1 MTCFRKTA
9 PTHAPVPCRR
19 GSSERHELHLHLASR
34 PRRKLQPS
42 HCLTC
47 VGSPVAGELDHRG
60 TSHGRDQLS
69 PLRTRVSSVPA
80 LRARQRVLCG
90 DFRCG
95 LQDWRT
101 NDPLIGLARRLLLY
115 APMEEG
121 DSAAQANSI
130 QRSVL
135 LRVVFAGEIGLD
147 LAGRRFRRE
156 RTTDELHVI
165 LKSQAVGALGC
176 NRCRAAIEAD
186 REVNRVGDPAL

>member
-1 MTCFRKTA
+1 
-9 PTHAPVPCRR
+9 
-19 GSSERHELHLHLASR
+19 
-34 PRRKLQPS
+34 
-42 HCLTC
+42 
-47 VGSPVAGELDHRG
+47 
-60 TSHGRDQLS
+60 
-69 PLRTRVSSVPA
+69 
-80 LRARQRVLCG
+80 
-90 DFRCG
+90 
-95 LQDWRT
+95 
-101 NDPLIGLARRLLLY
+101 
-115 APMEEG
+115 MEEG